1 MHRRTRT
8 RTSLAAA
15 TLLALSSCT
24 RTGIN
29 AGEEGGVAFILMAVM
44 LILTAVI
51 LWIILGRE
59 E

>member
-1 MHRRTRT
+1 MQRRSRI
-8 RTSLAAA
+8 RTSAGAAA
-15 TLLALSSCT
+15 LLTLAGCT

>member
-1 MHRRTRT
+1 MYRRTRM
-8 RTSLAAA
+8 RTHLAAMM
-15 TLLALSSCT
+15 LLALAGCT

-51 LWIILGRE
+51 LWVILGRE